1 MGQPALVKFLDKTLK
16 NIDKSA
22 GGQGRRKE
30 VNRLKGQLFAI
41 SKNTI
46 DTETE
51 NIAKSFGTKNLS
63 SSEMNSLK
71 TKAWIAIKKVLKDTE
86 RRNKQYLST
95 RRFNQLNKKRLSTKF
110 RNKIG
115 LRGPSAIY
123 IITQYGVIS
132 DSKSRERGALRL
144 ALTEVFKE
152 FFSEVDDNIIGER
165 IGGKAKGKGSV
176 DSLTGYNLGHGEY
189 GAPVIGVTAGSI
201 KADLDRNQSLT
212 KEQKERVNKVFEDP
226 KYANLKL
233 NILHTNHFTKNGKLR
248 KDYVLVLSLQ
258 SAKENL
264 EDASQSIGDNLSE
277 ADLQR
282 ELIRDVTSLKNL
294 VEGEGSTPIGEMVRQ
309 SILKSLTRSKY
320 VRGNKNTKE
329 NFKETSRGENKKRLK
344 YQPKGETVITSGSLM
359 NSIKKRDIAPKPSTK
374 KSRQQQTSPLYLLKQ
389 INARLPQKVS
399 ENMEPPAL
407 ENRTG
412 RFAASVRAVDVN
424 RTRMGY
430 PSIGYTYQ
438 KNPYQIYETSTGKRP
453 WSSLERD
460 PRTLIDRSIREIA
473 AELQLG
479 RFYTRRV

>member
-22 GGQGRRKE
+22 GGKGRRKE
-30 VNRLKGQLFAI
+30 VNKLQGQLFI
-41 SKNTI
+41 LSKNTI
-46 DTETE
+46 DIETE
-51 NIAKSFGTKNLS
+51 NIAKSFGDKNLS
-63 SSEMNSLK
+63 PSELKRLK
-71 TKAWIAIKKVLKDTE
+71 TKAWVTIKKVLKAIEKGAAKNLT
-86 RRNKQYLST
+86 S
-95 RRFNQLNKKRLSTKF
+95 RRFNQLNQKRLSREF

-115 LRGPSAIY
+115 VKGPSAIY
-123 IITQYGVIS
+123 VIPQYDTLA
-132 DSKSRERGALRL
+132 DSKSRGRFRRD
-144 ALTEVFKE
+144 LTAVFKE
-152 FFSEVDDNIIGER
+152 FFSQVNDDVIGER

-212 KEQKERVNKVFEDP
+212 KEQKERVSKVFENP

-233 NILHTNHFTKNGKLR
+233 NILHTNNFTKNGKLR
-248 KDYVLVLSLQ
+248 KDYVLLLSLQ

-264 EDASQSIGDNLSE
+264 EDATQSLGDNLSE

-320 VRGNKNTKE
+320 VKGSKTKE
-329 NFKETSRGENKKRLK
+329 EFKETSRGENKKKIK
-344 YQPKGETVITSGSLM
+344 YQPKGETVVTAGSLL
-359 NSIKKRDIAPKPSTK
+359 NNISKRDIAPKPSTK